1 MYFAILLLF
10 HLTYFHQVSFI
21 TRQGVDLCVSLV
33 YGDVSLHITGE
44 YDGHSL
50 FILCCSRNSHLKS
63 YIDNR
68 YCTYKCT
75 CKKLFITCE
84 ITFTSVTPHFYS
96 RLKIRKSKAGTGES
110 VYASIVYIDTLPR
123 ETRNIVRG
131 EIYGGC

>member
-1 MYFAILLLF
+1 MFVI
-10 HLTYFHQVSFI
+10 
-21 TRQGVDLCVSLV
+21 LCVS
-33 YGDVSLHITGE
+33 YPR
-44 YDGHSL
+44 Y
-50 FILCCSRNSHLKS
+50 
-63 YIDNR
+63 R